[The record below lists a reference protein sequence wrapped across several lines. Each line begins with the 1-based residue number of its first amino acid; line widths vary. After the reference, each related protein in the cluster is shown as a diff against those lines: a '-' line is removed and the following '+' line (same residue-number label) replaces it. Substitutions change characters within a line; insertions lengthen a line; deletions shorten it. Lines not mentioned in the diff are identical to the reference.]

1 MRLTEEHMQALKPL
15 AIEWLLLYGTAG
27 VNYMR
32 GRADEL
38 SDAMLKVFNNDASN
52 TVSEAHKCMFVGIN
66 PNNMPS
72 LNPEFLK
79 QLGLHE
85 EKTS

>member
-1 MRLTEEHMQALKPL
+1 MQLTDAQIQVLKPL
-15 AIEWLLLYGTAG
+15 AIEWLLTYGTAG
-27 VNYMR
+27 VNYML

-38 SDAMLKVFNNDASN
+38 SDAMLEVFNKDAAHGAHEYMFFELKPNDMS
-52 TVSEAHKCMFVGIN
+52 T
-66 PNNMPS
+66 

-85 EKTS
+85 ENAP

>member
-1 MRLTEEHMQALKPL
+1 MQLTDKQIQALKPL
-15 AIEWLLLYGTAG
+15 AIEWLLAYGTAG

-38 SDAMLKVFNNDASN
+38 SDAMLRVFNND
-52 TVSEAHKCMFVGIN
+52 VSEAHNYMFIGMKHN
-66 PNNMPS
+66 SMPT

-79 QLGLHE
+79 QLGLH
-85 EKTS
+85 KT